1 MEETDNKREVSQGDW
16 QEQVS
21 LWFDAAEFV
30 TEQVQFLSTI
40 LDTAPSRRLAE
51 ISCASGSR
59 AAALMTLT
67 DSLLCTQADGRL
79 AAHLKELAPGL
90 EVHEVS
96 ASELGRI
103 APSKSLGAVMCL
115 ENSFAF
121 LHSEPEA
128 AQVLEQFSD
137 VLADDGLV
145 ILDLDNYTRILQNR
159 VRNLP
164 LLQSKWNDE
173 DVLLL
178 RQYEEVEDGLR
189 LYLNVMQRQ
198 GETWNFHTESK
209 RVLPLEQ
216 SSVVTALRNAGFSQI
231 RLFGNFHGDEY
242 RPLESDR
249 LIVVAARARRGSE
262 G

>member
-1 MEETDNKREVSQGDW
+1 MEETDNKREVSLGYW

-21 LWFDAAEFV
+21 LWFDSADFV
-30 TEQVQFLSTI
+30 TEQVQFLATI
-40 LDTAPSRRLAE
+40 LDSAPSRRLVE
-51 ISCASGSR
+51 ISCTSGIR
-59 AAALMTLT
+59 AAALMALT
-67 DSLLCTQADGRL
+67 ESLMCTQPDGRL
-79 AAHLKELAPGL
+79 ASHLKELAPGL
-90 EVHEVS
+90 EVHEVT

-103 APSKSLGAVMCL
+103 ATSKSLGAVMCL

-128 AQVLEQFSD
+128 AQVLEQF
-137 VLADDGLV
+137 ADALVDEGFV

-159 VRNLP
+159 IRNLP
-164 LLQSKWNDE
+164 LLQSKWNGE

-178 RQYEEVEDGLR
+178 RQYEVVEDGLR

-198 GETWNFHTESK
+198 GEAWTFHTESR

-242 RPLESDR
+242 RPLESER
-249 LIVVAARARRGSE
+249 LIVVASRARRGTE